1 MSKVPTSV
9 IINELYQLILA
20 SDQFKSMDEPLL
32 MDSLEKEPV
41 NLNERNSKQIYDD
54 ELIELL
60 LE

>member
-1 MSKVPTSV
+1 MSEVPTSV

-20 SDQFKSMDEPLL
+20 SDHFKSLDEPLL

>member
-1 MSKVPTSV
+1 MSEVPTSV